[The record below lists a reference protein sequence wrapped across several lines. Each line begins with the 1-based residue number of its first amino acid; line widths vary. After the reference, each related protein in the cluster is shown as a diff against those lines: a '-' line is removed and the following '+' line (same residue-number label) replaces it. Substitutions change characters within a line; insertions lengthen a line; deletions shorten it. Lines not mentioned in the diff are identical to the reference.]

1 MSAALGL
8 VVVMFGALSAYRA
21 SRSPAGAKAIETAAG
36 ILMIAGFA
44 LIGSALPM
52 VV

>member
-8 VVVMFGALSAYRA
+8 VVVMFGALTAYLA
-21 SRSPAGAKAIETAAG
+21 SRSPADTKAVETAAG
-36 ILMIAGFA
+36 ILLIAGFA
-44 LIGSALPM
+44 LIGSALPL